1 MDDAA
6 TDSSF
11 LYYNY
16 HVSGGKTATYFYA
29 LIAVTTILVLLEI
42 AFQIVIASIG
52 TDFIE
57 HCKLLDYL
65 FRHLG
70 FVDYKSLE

>member
-1 MDDAA
+1 MQKKNVY
-6 TDSSF
+6 F
-11 LYYNY
+11 
-16 HVSGGKTATYFYA
+16 SGGQTATYFYA
-29 LIAVTTILVLLEI
+29 LIAVTSILTALEI

-57 HCKLLDYL
+57 QCELLDYL

-70 FVDYKSLE
+70 FIDYKGLP